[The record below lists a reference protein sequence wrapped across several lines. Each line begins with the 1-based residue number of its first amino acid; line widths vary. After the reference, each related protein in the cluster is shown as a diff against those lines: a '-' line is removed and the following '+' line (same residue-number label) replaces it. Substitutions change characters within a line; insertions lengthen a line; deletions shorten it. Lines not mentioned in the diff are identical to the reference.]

1 MEKFSRRTIG
11 LGVLSSLFFSV
22 FPAFASEKPLIP
34 CRYLGQKV
42 VFRERIFTCV
52 AVKVKGKRT
61 LAWDSGKPLPSPR
74 EPITPTPSPTQSPQ
88 PTITPGRTIS
98 KIEIPLGKSS
108 EVPPNGSKIFTAKN
122 RYGNLSG
129 YVVIRSATSLIA
141 LSDICPHKGCNVEIK
156 KEGLLCPCH
165 NALFDPANGEV
176 LRGPASYPLERIPV
190 REIDEVIYV
199 TD

>member
-11 LGVLSSLFFSV
+11 LGILSSLFLSV
-22 FPAFASEKPLIP
+22 FPAHAAEKPLVP
-34 CRYLGQKV
+34 CRYLGQKI

-61 LAWDSGKPLPSPR
+61 LAWDSGKPLPNAR
-74 EPITPTPSPTQSPQ
+74 ESSTPSASPTQSPL
-88 PTITPGRTIS
+88 PANTPERTIS

-129 YVVIRSATSLIA
+129 YVVIRNTMGLIA

-176 LRGPASYPLERIPV
+176 LRGPASYPLERIPI
-190 REIDEVIYV
+190 RELDEIIYV